1 MSVELVI
8 AGYVRIARQ
17 DLDGARILNAGANR
31 NAAYLCEQAA
41 EKLIRAVLTSERIQA
56 GIRHELPD
64 MVAQIPDT
72 NPVKPLLRAI
82 ENLDVYA
89 TAYRYPSPKGR
100 VKNPDAR
107 RGRRVRHEDRAGTDR
122 DRVAFL
128 DRSLEARGSGG
139 KRRADSLNAR
149 CCRGRG
155 SESMTSQESAARGGA
170 HRLT

>member
-8 AGYVRIARQ
+8 AGYVRIAKQ

-64 MVAQIPDT
+64 MVAQIPDA
-72 NPVKPLLRAI
+72 NPVKTLLRAI

-100 VKNPDAR
+100 IKIPPTPAEVDEHITKIEIALT
-107 RGRRVRHEDRAGTDR
+107 AI
-122 DRVAFL
+122 
-128 DRSLEARGSGG
+128 
-139 KRRADSLNAR
+139 
-149 CCRGRG
+149 
-155 SESMTSQESAARGGA
+155 AARFSIDLSKVDGPAGNA
-170 HRLT
+170 EPIR